1 MISIRR
7 KAIEYAVCGMVGIII
22 ICLLIPGNPKTPHT
36 TLVVCDVGLVAAF
49 LIVNLVRGMDVL
61 ESK

>member
-1 MISIRR
+1 
-7 KAIEYAVCGMVGIII
+7 MVGIII